1 MQTTLTIDPIEQLAQ
16 SIIEDVR
23 KDARQTRD
31 GEWQAYEYHKKRI
44 ERLYLPAD
52 AFEQAIRNLTT
63 ALNI

>member
-1 MQTTLTIDPIEQLAQ
+1 MQTTQTIDSIEQLAQ

-31 GEWQAYEYHKKRI
+31 GEWAIYEYHKKRL

-52 AFEQAIRNLTT
+52 TFEQSIRNLTT